1 MKVSEVILYNMLYQK
16 SVKVSVK
23 AILTTTGCLITD
35 PTKVEAFYAHLWWYI
50 SVFWIINRKITL
62 LHLLSNPE
70 NGNFVI
76 ISMKF

>member
-1 MKVSEVILYNMLYQK
+1 MNKLC
-16 SVKVSVK
+16 
-23 AILTTTGCLITD
+23 TGCLITD